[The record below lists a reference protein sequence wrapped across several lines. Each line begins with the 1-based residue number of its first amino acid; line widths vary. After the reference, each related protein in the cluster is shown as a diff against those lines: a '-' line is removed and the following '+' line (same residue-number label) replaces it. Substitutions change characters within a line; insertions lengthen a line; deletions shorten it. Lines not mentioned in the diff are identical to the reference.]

1 LRALRELSTATAVT
15 FLSTAES
22 QGASRVKAPR
32 HLVLVSVG
40 AIALTSVACAQA
52 PLSAP
57 PPDTT
62 RTESFEP
69 EVGQQG
75 KDVIWVPTP
84 QELVDRMLDIA
95 KVTPADYLIDL
106 GSGDGRTVITAAKR
120 GLTALGIEYEPQM
133 VELSRRRAIEA
144 GVQDRAR
151 FEKADLFE
159 TDLSRAQVITLFLLP
174 SINEKLRPRLLDLA
188 PGTRVVS
195 NSFTMGDWEPDDRA
209 VLPSPCTSWCTALLW
224 IIPAK
229 VQGEW
234 QLGRDTL
241 ALTQTFQKVTGTLGG
256 QPVTDG
262 QLLGKEISFKAGNR
276 TYAGTVEGGQMRGR
290 IVPAAGP
297 GAEWSARRR

>member
-1 LRALRELSTATAVT
+1 M
-15 FLSTAES
+15 
-22 QGASRVKAPR
+22 
-32 HLVLVSVG
+32 VLFVLG
-40 AIALTSVACAQA
+40 AIAVTSTACAQV
-52 PLSAP
+52 AP
-57 PPDTT
+57 PASSPQET
-62 RTESFEP
+62 RRESFEP

-120 GLTALGIEYEPQM
+120 GLTALGIEYEPKM
-133 VELSRRRAIEA
+133 VELSQRLAREA

-174 SINEKLRPRLLDLA
+174 SINEKLRPRLLELA

-209 VLPSPCTSWCTALLW
+209 VLPTPCMSWCTALLW
-224 IIPAK
+224 IVPAK

-234 QLGRDTL
+234 QVGRDTL
-241 ALTQTFQKVTGTLGG
+241 ALTQTFQKVSGTLGKEPIAEG
-256 QPVTDG
+256 R
-262 QLLGKEISFKAGNR
+262 LLGKEISFRVGNQ
-276 TYAGTVEGGQMRGR
+276 TYAGTVDGGQMKGR
-290 IVPAAGP
+290 IAGP
-297 GAEWSARRR
+297 SGPQGDWGARRR